1 MVVVPSGS
9 PVVVVGAG
17 QAGLAVSYELTARG
31 IEHVVL
37 ERARIG
43 QTWQG
48 LWDSFC
54 LVTPNW
60 TMSLPGAPYAG
71 DDPEGFVPRD
81 EIVRYLQRYASS
93 FGAPVRE
100 GVSVDRLEPGPDG
113 GFLLRTSAG
122 ELRATSVVVCSGAYQ
137 RPHRPAVAAA
147 FPRDVLA
154 IGAEEYRNP
163 AALPPG
169 NILIVGSGQTG
180 CQIAEELRESGREV
194 YLACGRAPWLPR
206 RIDGRDIVTWLQET
220 TFFDTPLSALPSPA
234 ARLGANLLVSGQR
247 GGHDLHYRTLQA
259 MGVQLLGRL
268 AGVEGHRAFF
278 AGDLAESVAFGD
290 ARYGDIRRLLSE
302 QLPTKGITVP
312 DLPDPRPFR
321 ADPPLEL
328 DLTGFGVVIFASG
341 FRPDYT
347 GWMRL
352 PAFDAMGFPL
362 TDNGASTVV
371 PGLYFCGVHFLRKRK
386 SAVLF
391 GVGEDA
397 AVVAQ
402 SVTTTGHGTAAPNT

>member
-1 MVVVPSGS
+1 MVAVPSGL

-31 IEHVVL
+31 VEHVVL
-37 ERARIG
+37 ERARVG
-43 QTWQG
+43 QTWRG

-60 TMSLPGAPYAG
+60 TMSLPGAAYTG
-71 DDPEGFVPRD
+71 DDPEGFVARD
-81 EIVRYLQRYASS
+81 EVVRYLQRYASN

-100 GVSVDRLEPGPDG
+100 GVGVDSLVSGPDG

-122 ELRATSVVVCSGAYQ
+122 DLTSTSVVVCTGAYQ
-137 RPHRPAVAAA
+137 RPHRPEVSSEL
-147 FPRDVLA
+147 PHDVLS
-154 IGAEEYRNP
+154 IGAEAYRNP

-169 NILIVGSGQTG
+169 KVLVVGSGQTG
-180 CQIAEELRESGREV
+180 CQIAEELHESGREV
-194 YLACGRAPWLPR
+194 FLACGRAPWLPR
-206 RIDGRDIVTWLQET
+206 RINGRDVVTWLRET
-220 TFFDTPLSALPSPA
+220 TFFDVPLDALPSPA
-234 ARLGANLLVSGQR
+234 ARLGANLLLSGRR

-268 AGVEGHRAFF
+268 AGIEGHRAFF

-290 ARYGDIRRLLSE
+290 ARYADIRELLTQ
-302 QLPTKGITVP
+302 QLPAKGITVP
-312 DLPDPRPFR
+312 ELLDPPPFR
-321 ADPPLEL
+321 ADPPLEV
-328 DLTGFGVVIFASG
+328 DLAGFGAVIFTSG

-347 GWMRL
+347 SWMRF
-352 PAFDAMGFPL
+352 PAFDAMGFPI
-362 TDNGASTVV
+362 TDNGASMTV

-402 SVTTTGHGTAAPNT
+402 RITTAPPNA